1 MRRHIQVSFNKKK
14 YIYINYRNKLTPPLR
29 FWSFQNKRRASH
41 TCHPHRSPHSPDP
54 VWAAANISGISFR
67 LECYD
72 MSKPVRCLQF
82 EMVLLLFALQTLQQ
96 KHKQMKRMRQF
107 RNNQAFEGY
116 TLYLCSILT
125 GVDAY
130 GQHTGQQ

>member
-1 MRRHIQVSFNKKK
+1 
-14 YIYINYRNKLTPPLR
+14 
-29 FWSFQNKRRASH
+29 
-41 TCHPHRSPHSPDP
+41 
-54 VWAAANISGISFR
+54 
-67 LECYD
+67 